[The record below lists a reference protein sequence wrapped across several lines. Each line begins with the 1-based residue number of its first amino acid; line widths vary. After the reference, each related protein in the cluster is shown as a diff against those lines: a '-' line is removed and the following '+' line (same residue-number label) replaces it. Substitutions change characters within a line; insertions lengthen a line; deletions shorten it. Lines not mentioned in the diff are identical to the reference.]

1 LSSALNLGRRASVA
15 VWIAVMA
22 PGLIMAMAMAVEV
35 GAWAAAK
42 ASVQRTADLS
52 AVAGAANYSDSK
64 NAVTAATFAARLAQM
79 NINTGTTTAL
89 SWTGSCT
96 TPCTST
102 CTVTGTESQASATVP
117 IVITAEVILC
127 GGLVSTSDAM
137 LKVTVQQPIAAML
150 SYPLF
155 SANATN
161 TISASSTAEL
171 VSITGSPPSS
181 PNAVCLLALGTSGND
196 ITASGSADLTGSS
209 CVIRSNSSMSLS
221 GSADFTA
228 HAFYVEGGIS
238 TSGSASVNGTK
249 NTGQGTISDPFAS
262 NSAVQTAIAT
272 LSSGS
277 GSSYSLSGTNT
288 ATISPGTY
296 SSISV
301 SGSANLTLSS
311 GLYTVI
317 GPVSVSGSATVTG
330 SGVTIVTSGTVTLS
344 GSGVITLTAP
354 GTSPTSDAVS
364 GFVLI
369 GTGSGAWSYS
379 GSGDANLTGVLYA
392 PNAGMTFSGSS
403 ASSPSSCLEVVVKTA
418 SLSGSATLSAACSS
432 YGITNF
438 GATSLSVQSRLTR

>member
-1 LSSALNLGRRASVA
+1 LGRRASVA

-22 PGLIMAMAMAVEV
+22 PGLIMAISMAVEV

-52 AVAGAANYSDSK
+52 AVAGAANYNNSK

-96 TPCTST
+96 TPCSST
-102 CTVTGTESQASATVP
+102 CTVTGTESQASVTVP

-137 LKVTVQQPIAAML
+137 LKVTVQQPIASML

-155 SANATN
+155 SANSTN

-171 VSITGSPPSS
+171 VSVTGSPPSS
-181 PNAVCLLALGTSGND
+181 PNAVCLLALSTSGND

-228 HAFYVEGGIS
+228 HAFYVEGSIS
-238 TSGSASVNGTK
+238 KSGSASVNGTQ

-262 NSAVQTAIAT
+262 NPAVQTAIAT
-272 LSSGS
+272 LSAGS

-288 ATISPGTY
+288 ATISPGIY
-296 SSISV
+296 SGISL
-301 SGSANLTLSS
+301 SGSANLTLSP
-311 GLYTVI
+311 GLYTVN

-344 GSGVITLTAP
+344 GSGVVTLTAP
-354 GTSPTSDAVS
+354 GTSPTSGAVP

-379 GSGDANLTGVLYA
+379 GSGDGNLTGVLYA
-392 PNAGMTFSGSS
+392 PNAGMSFSGSS
-403 ASSPSSCLEVVVKTA
+403 ASSPSSCLEVVVSTA

-432 YGITNF
+432 FGITNF
-438 GATSLSVQSRLTR
+438 GATSASVQSRLTH